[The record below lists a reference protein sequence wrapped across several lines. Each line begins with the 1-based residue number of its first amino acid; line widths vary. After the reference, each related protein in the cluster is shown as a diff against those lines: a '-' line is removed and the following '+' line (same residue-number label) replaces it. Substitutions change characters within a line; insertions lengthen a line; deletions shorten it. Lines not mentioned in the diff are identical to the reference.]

1 MSVNRSISNV
11 EVQVQQSMSCQKEH
25 FKVIRLVSSQF
36 SVKPR
41 LPWPSIST
49 GVCERNNMSENMKG
63 STSLA
68 VI

>member
-63 STSLA
+63 STSLTA
-68 VI
+68 I